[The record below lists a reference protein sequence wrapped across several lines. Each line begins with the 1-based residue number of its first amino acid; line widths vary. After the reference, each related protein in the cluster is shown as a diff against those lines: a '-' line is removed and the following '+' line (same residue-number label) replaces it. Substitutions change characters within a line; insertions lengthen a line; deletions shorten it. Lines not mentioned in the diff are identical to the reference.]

1 MLKPEHEL
9 KQPREQYG
17 RCHGCM
23 GYLHE
28 LKDNHDVDKIQIIED
43 NWTYI
48 VKDTPTGLFVCDEC
62 RLVYYLPEL
71 LKHTPT

>member
-1 MLKPEHEL
+1 MLKPEHKL
-9 KQPREQYG
+9 DNPREQYG

-28 LKDNHDVDKIQIIED
+28 LQDNHNIGIEQ
-43 NWTYI
+43 NTEGTYI
-48 VKDTPTGLFVCDEC
+48 YTVKSTQTGLFVCDEC